1 MKKIY
6 NLFILIVYILL
17 LINMMIKFLPN
28 IIAVAISLIILIP
41 AIHDRLKSGHNKG
54 F

>member
-41 AIHDRLKSGHNKG
+41 AIHYRLKSRHNKG